1 MLDLALNLD
10 IDKEIEKRIH
20 GAIRQIEESSD
31 NYNEYSARSYSQSL
45 GPVSQSN
52 NDDHKKKKNVKFASP
67 EKFSSAHSN
76 EMSSAG
82 AGSSRYRSSHRID
95 DSIGESIKIEDSYN
109 NVSEY
114 NSKVLD

>member
-1 MLDLALNLD
+1 
-10 IDKEIEKRIH
+10 
-20 GAIRQIEESSD
+20 
-31 NYNEYSARSYSQSL
+31 
-45 GPVSQSN
+45 
-52 NDDHKKKKNVKFASP
+52 
-67 EKFSSAHSN
+67 
-76 EMSSAG
+76 MSSAG